1 MQVPAFA
8 QCLQNSRFHH
18 SDPSLNATTTM
29 TSIANFSTPT
39 ATPSGTPAEEPGP
52 NLIGLVILSL
62 ILSFMVGVWFYCAYR
77 RVKHYRRIERQEV
90 EIRMRRQDWEFYP

>member
-8 QCLQNSRFHH
+8 QCLQNSRFHY
-18 SDPSLNATTTM
+18 SNPSLNATTTM

-39 ATPSGTPAEEPGP
+39 TTPSGTPAEEPGSNP
-52 NLIGLVILSL
+52 IDFVIVSLSL
-62 ILSFMVGVWFYCAYR
+62 SFVVGVWFYSVYQ

-90 EIRMRRQDWEFYP
+90 EMRMQRQDWEFYP